1 MHKQHI
7 IDSIINNLNPEQ
19 CIIKNISLTAGENT
33 LRKRLYTDISAKRR
47 TADIIEKSIARIP
60 MYFELDTVKIDTEN
74 KSVQEI
80 ADEIK
85 AL

>member
-1 MHKQHI
+1 MT
-7 IDSIINNLNPEQ
+7 SFN
-19 CIIKNISLTAGENT
+19 
-33 LRKRLYTDISAKRR
+33 
-47 TADIIEKSIARIP
+47 DIIEKSIARIP